1 MSAQKYSKMSG
12 IDDVHGVA
20 LPCLALGVV
29 PWHTFNPGAAPVLLC
44 LILLASARNEKSHI
58 GLGIERGAR
67 PSLECNRPG
76 LAVVEGL
83 HPSLAVT
90 AFRSAGSD
98 RGTGQ

>member
-1 MSAQKYSKMSG
+1 MSAQKYGKMSG

-20 LPCLALGVV
+20 LPCPRSCSLAYFQPRSSPSVA
-29 PWHTFNPGAAPVLLC
+29 TSD
-44 LILLASARNEKSHI
+44 LLARARNEKSHI

-67 PSLECNRPG
+67 PSLECNRTG